1 MKRPYYDYINNNI
14 SSCLNGNNE
23 FEYEG
28 NNLREFV
35 FDYAGPVSC
44 VDVTLQT
51 MLDEMGE
58 GDADGIYSEFVTW
71 LTEVNGETL
80 SDELLQNILDNV
92 IYHVGYCIGIAELSD
107 ERIAYVK

>member
-14 SSCLNGNNE
+14 SSCLGGNNP
-23 FEYEG
+23 FDYKG

-35 FDYAGPVSC
+35 FEYAGPVSC

-80 SDELLQNILDNV
+80 SDELLQEVFDNV
-92 IYHVGYCIGIAELSD
+92 VFHVGYRIEVMEFLT
-107 ERIAYVK
+107 EREATI